1 MQADSTACDEMP
13 RHYALCHTNA
23 ERKREREKKCTQIRS
38 TVGPH
43 SQRIA
48 SSKTNM

>member
-13 RHYALCHTNA
+13 RHYALCHTNT
-23 ERKREREKKCTQIRS
+23 ETKREKKKCTQIRS